1 MQPKLKENPREWLKF
16 TVVLAAM
23 GIALAALLWRR
34 HLLGAAGFTT
44 ITTMLVLAVL
54 ICVVRPR
61 LFRGFYRGG
70 MTASFHVGQVMGR
83 VLLSMVFLLVVTPLG
98 LLLRLTGKDLLQL
111 RRDPNVATYWRK
123 AKPGGPLDRQF

>member
-16 TVVLAAM
+16 TAVMAAV

-34 HLLGAAGFTT
+34 HLLGVPGFTT
-44 ITTMLVLAVL
+44 AASVLALVVL
-54 ICVVRPR
+54 ACAARPR
-61 LFRGFYRGG
+61 WFRGFYRVG

-83 VLLSMVFLLVVTPLG
+83 VLLSVVFLLVVTPLG

-111 RRDPNVATYWRK
+111 RRDPNAATYWRK
-123 AKPGGPLDRQF
+123 ARPGGPLERQF